1 MRTTP
6 SRQQMKSWV
15 SSPERFSV
23 EKKDSFWQVQLD
35 QESALKCTFN
45 SLLGHRR
52 FHCLP
57 FGVMPASEVL
67 EERNESTFG
76 DIDGVFCIAD
86 DMILAAT
93 TLNEHD
99 ASAHKVLDQV

>member
-1 MRTTP
+1 
-6 SRQQMKSWV
+6 
-15 SSPERFSV
+15 
-23 EKKDSFWQVQLD
+23 
-35 QESALKCTFN
+35 
-45 SLLGHRR
+45 
-52 FHCLP
+52 
-57 FGVMPASEVL
+57 MPASEVL